1 MADKKIKIPEA
12 VSFIMERLQS
22 RGYKSYMVGG
32 CVRDIAM
39 GRAPHDYDLCTS
51 ATPDEI
57 IASFPRKQIIAPGI
71 DYGTVTVIV
80 DREPYEI
87 TTFRRDGQY
96 TDGRRPDHVLFTDN
110 ILEDLKRRDFTVNA
124 MAFSVYPKKELIDP
138 YNGMKD
144 IKNKVIRCVGCAED
158 RFKEDALRILRALR
172 FASNFG
178 FAIDHET
185 AEQIRKQ
192 HRLLENISEER
203 IQKELYGMIAGKN
216 FTKVLADYKEV
227 FSFIIPEIEPMIGF
241 KQNNPYHVYDVFE
254 HTLHAMDACGT
265 DDPVVKLALLFHDI
279 GKPASYSVGENGIG
293 HFTGHGKVSTRIADD
308 VMQRLKFDNKTR
320 EAVVQLVREHD
331 TPIRAEKKYLNRML
345 NKMGEEQLTRL
356 LAVRRADISA
366 QNPIY
371 IQNRMDAVDKA
382 ETLLYEIFSKE
393 HCFSMK
399 DLAVNGRD
407 IINAFSIKP
416 GPEVGS
422 LLKEMLDKVMDEELP
437 NRKEELLNWA
447 EKQLSM
453 QMEAEEQER

>member
-12 VSFIMERLQS
+12 VSFIMERLYG

-39 GRAPHDYDLCTS
+39 SRVPHDYDLCTS

-57 IASFPRKQIIAPGI
+57 ISSFPREQIVAPGI

-80 DREPYEI
+80 DKEPYEI

-96 TDGRRPDHVLFTDN
+96 TDGRRPDQVLFTDN

-158 RFKEDALRILRALR
+158 RFKEDSLRILRALR

-185 AEQIRKQ
+185 EEQIRRQ
-192 HRLLENISEER
+192 YRSLGNISEER
-203 IQKELYGMIAGKN
+203 IQKELCGMIAGRD
-216 FTKVLADYKEV
+216 FTKILADYKEV
-227 FSFIIPEIEPMIGF
+227 FSFIIPELEPMIGF

-254 HTLHAMDACGT
+254 HTLHAMDACRT

-279 GKPASYSVGENGIG
+279 GKPESYSVGENGIG
-293 HFTGHGKVSTRIADD
+293 HFTGHSKVSTQIADN
-308 VMQRLKFDNKTR
+308 VMRRLKFDNKTKD
-320 EAVVQLVREHD
+320 AVLQLVSEHD
-331 TPIRAEKKYLNRML
+331 TPIEAQRKRLNRLL

-356 LAVRRADISA
+356 LEIRKADISA

-371 IQNRMDAVDKA
+371 MQNRMDTVNKA
-382 ETLLYEIFSKE
+382 EALLREILSGE

-407 IINAFSIKP
+407 IINTFDIKP
-416 GPEVGS
+416 GPELGS
-422 LLKEMLDKVMDEELP
+422 LLKEMLNKVIEEELP
-437 NRKEELLNWA
+437 NKKEELLGWA
-447 EKQLSM
+447 AKQLGM
-453 QMEAEEQER
+453 QIEAEEQER